1 MVRHVAREYHGVRPR
16 LVRLVRDAV
25 ERCEVEHVP
34 RSGGHDPVETARL
47 HGVKQTIE
55 VAKALRQRRTR
66 EGIGGRGARC
76 VHHDRFS
83 VAQPCICWIVELAI
97 YCIPKQLTDS
107 CRGTDIPRSSARVA
121 LDGFAR
127 QRCAIESAE
136 APAARC
142 RNCRRGS
149 FILNLPSHH
158 SITSSARASRFG
170 GTSMPSA
177 RAVDRLMTSSN
188 LLDCTTGKSSG
199 FAPLRMRPT

>member
-1 MVRHVAREYHGVRPR
+1 MRTGCSGMWRESIHGVRPR

-25 ERCEVEHVP
+25 ERCEVEYVP

-83 VAQPCICWIVELAI
+83 GAQPCICWIVELAI

-107 CRGTDIPRSSARVA
+107 CRGTDIPRSSARGA
-121 LDGFAR
+121 LDRFAR
-127 QRCAIESAE
+127 PRCAIESA
-136 APAARC
+136 AAAAARC
-142 RNCRRGS
+142 RNRLRRGS
-149 FILNLPSHH
+149 FILNLPLASHH
-158 SITSSARASRFG
+158 SITSSAMASSGGGASRPNAFG
-170 GTSMPSA
+170 TI
-177 RAVDRLMTSSN
+177 RFTTRSS
-188 LLDCTTGKSSG
+188 LVGCLT
-199 FAPLRMRPT
+199 